1 VATLFPIGAT
11 TVTYLVT
18 DASTNTATCS
28 FTVTVNDTQNPTIV
42 CPANITQN
50 NDAAVCG
57 ATVTYA
63 TPVGADNC
71 PGSIT
76 TLTAGQAS
84 GTLFPT
90 GTTTNTF
97 VVTDASGN
105 TATCSFNVTVNDAEP
120 PTITCNAP
128 ITVSNDAGVCGAV
141 VTYTN
146 TSTDNCPGQVIT
158 QTAGLASGSVFPI
171 GTTTNTFVVTDASG
185 NTATCS
191 FNVTVND
198 TELPTI
204 TCNAPITVSN
214 DAGVC
219 GAVVTYTNTSTDNCP
234 GQVITQTAGLAS
246 GSVFPIGTT
255 TNTFVVTDASGN
267 TATCSFNVTVN
278 DTELPT
284 ITCNAPITVSND
296 AGVCGAVVTYTNT
309 STDNCPGQ
317 VITQT
322 AGLAS
327 GSVFPIGTTTNTFV
341 VTDASGNTATCSFNV
356 TVNDTEL
363 PTITCN
369 APITVSNDAGVCGAV
384 VTYTNTS
391 TDNCPGQVITQTA
404 GLASGSVFPIGTTT
418 NTFVV
423 TDASGNTATCSFN
436 VTVNDTELP
445 TITCNAPITVSNDAG
460 VCGAVVTYT
469 NTSTDNCPGQVI
481 TQTAGLASGS
491 VFPIGTTTNTF
502 VVTDASGNTATC
514 SFNVTVN
521 DTELPTITCNAPI
534 TVSNDAGV
542 CGAVVTYPNT
552 STDNCP
558 GQVITQTAGLASG
571 SVFPIGTTTNTF
583 VVTDA
588 SGNTA
593 TCSFNVTV
601 NDTELPTIVC
611 TANIT
616 QTADAGVCDAAVI
629 VPAPASGDNC
639 AVATIINSYNGTS
652 SANDTYPVGTT
663 TITWT
668 VTDVNGNINTCI
680 QDVTITDNEIP
691 TIVCSPNITQIA
703 DAGVCD
709 AAVIV
714 PAPVTADNCAVAS
727 IVNSYNSTAN
737 ADDTYPV
744 GTTTITWIV
753 TDIHGNINTCTQDV
767 IIVDTQVPTITCPG
781 NIAQF
786 NDLGTCD
793 ANVVIGLPVSADNC
807 AVSTVLNDYNGG
819 SNASD
824 IYPVGTTVIIW
835 TVTDIHGNTNTCGH
849 VVTITDN
856 EIPSI
861 TCPPNITQTADAGVC
876 DAAVIVP
883 APATGDNCAIATVI
897 NSYNGTSSANDTYP
911 VGTTTITWTVTDI
924 HGNIN
929 TCTQDITIT
938 DNEIPTIVCSP
949 NITQTADAGVCDA
962 AVIVP
967 APVTGDNCAVASI
980 VNSYNSTANAN
991 DTYPVGTT
999 TITWIVTDIHG
1010 NINTCT
1016 QDVTIT
1022 DNEIPT
1028 IICAANITQTA
1039 DAGVCD
1045 AAVIVPSPA
1054 TGDNCAVATVVNNY
1068 NGTASA
1074 NDTYPVGTTT
1084 ITWTVTDIHGNINTC
1099 TQVVTITD
1107 NEIPTIVCS
1116 PNITQ
1121 TADAGVC
1128 DAAVIVP
1135 APAAGDNCAVAT
1147 IINSYNGTSSANDT
1161 YPVGTTTITWTVT
1174 DIHGNIN
1181 TCTQDI
1187 TITDNEIPTIVCSPN
1202 ITQTADA
1209 GVCDAA
1215 VIVPAPVTGD
1225 NCAVASIVNSYNS
1238 TANANDTY
1246 PVGTTTITWIVTDIH
1261 GNINTCTQDVT
1272 ITDNEIPTIICAAN
1286 ITQTADAGVCDAA
1299 VIVPSPATGDNCAV
1313 ATVVNNYNGTASAND
1328 TYPVGTTTITWTVTD
1343 IHGNINTCTQV
1354 VTITDNE
1361 IPTIVCSPNITQ
1373 TADAG
1378 VCDAAVIVPAPA
1390 AGDNCAVATIIN
1402 SYNGTSSANDTYPV
1416 GTTTITWTVTDIH
1429 GNINTCTQDITI
1441 TDNEIPTIVCSP
1453 NITQTAD
1460 AGVCDA
1466 AVIVPAPVTGD
1477 NCAVASIVNSYNSTA
1492 NANDTYPVGT
1502 TTITWIVTDIHG
1514 NINTCM
1520 QDVTITDNEIPTI
1533 ICAANITQTADAG
1546 VCDAAV
1552 IVPSPA
1558 TGDNCAV
1565 ATVVNNYNGTAS
1577 ANDTYPVGT
1586 TTITWTVTDI
1596 HGNINTCTQ
1605 DITITDDELPIIICP
1620 ANIVLPND
1628 AGVCGALTTYLTP
1641 VGTDNCPGS
1650 VTTMI
1655 AGLPT
1660 NSVFP
1665 IGITTVT
1672 YIVTDPSSN
1681 ISACSFD
1688 VQVDDIELP
1697 TLVCPGNIVQSND
1710 LGVCG
1715 ATISY
1720 LTPVGLDNCPGTFT
1734 FMTLGLASGS
1744 VFPIGTTTVTYLAFD
1759 VSSNFT
1765 TCSFVVT
1772 INDTENP
1779 TFTCPSSVF
1788 QSNDAGVCGATIN
1801 YLTPVG
1807 LDNCPGVSTFL
1818 TGGLSSG
1825 SLFPIG
1831 TTNVS
1836 YLTTDFAGNFATC
1849 NFNVTIT
1856 DNELPVL
1863 ACPSDINQTNDPTLC
1878 GATVNYLAPV
1888 GIDNCP
1894 GTVTVQLSGL
1904 TSGSFFPVG
1913 TSFISYQSFDAYGN
1927 TSTCTFQVNVFDT
1940 EVPALVCPPDQ
1951 TVPVDFN
1958 CEFTIPDYTLITSV
1972 TDNCALSFVT
1982 QSIPVGTIITTAIP
1996 MTISSGDAVGN
2007 ISTCVFSILP
2017 VDVTNPVVTCP
2028 PNQIVYSS
2036 GLCDFTVNNYTPLST
2051 STDNCAIL
2059 SVLQIPAPGSTATS
2073 SVTATIT
2080 AQDLSGNISTCNFDI
2095 IALDT
2100 ITPVAICPG
2109 FPIDVFFDANCEFIL
2124 PDYTPMVAVNE
2135 NCGIGSITQT
2145 PAIGTAITAN
2155 QTMTIDVIDLS
2166 GNATSCTFEVIPSDT
2181 IAPTLGCPTNQIQT
2195 LSNNCDAILNDF
2207 TPLAITTSNCEAVLV
2222 TQSPGA
2228 GLVFNSTQTIVIIG
2242 TDASGNSS
2250 FCFFNVTLIDTINPV
2265 ITCGPDIITCDNV
2278 VFFPTPTATDNCN
2291 VSTIT
2296 QIAGLPSGSFF
2307 PDGINIIT
2315 YVALDD
2321 FGNSDTC
2328 SFTIVVN
2335 EKPVGVATTT
2345 DVTCNGY
2352 ADGTIDLSVSAGAF
2366 PYTFVWSNGP
2376 LTEDINGLAGGTY
2389 NVVISDAKG
2398 CTDTV
2403 EVTINEPNQ
2412 ISSTATLLPIT
2423 CYDYNDGSIAL
2434 SVNGGTTPYTYSW
2447 SPSGYV
2453 GNYIS
2458 DLPAGNYDVTI
2469 TDANGC
2475 SVDMSFSMNNP
2486 DSISIDGT
2494 VSQYPNGWQISC
2506 EGCYDGSIEVN
2517 VTGGSFPYSYD
2528 WTTGSNNQS
2537 QYDLPAGTYTV
2548 IVTDENGCTNEATYI
2563 LDQPLAVVMSDAF
2576 SPNGD
2581 GLNDYFQI
2589 KNIDRYPNNTLTVM
2603 NRWGDVVYKA
2613 APYQNDWYGQS
2624 NAGLVLYGA
2633 DVPEGSYY
2641 FILDLN
2647 DGSAPIK
2654 GYIVINR

>member
-1 VATLFPIGAT
+1 MLE
-11 TVTYLVT
+11 
-18 DASTNTATCS
+18 
-28 FTVTVNDTQNPTIV
+28 
-42 CPANITQN
+42 
-50 NDAAVCG
+50 
-57 ATVTYA
+57 YA
-63 TPVGADNC
+63 
-71 PGSIT
+71 
-76 TLTAGQAS
+76 
-84 GTLFPT
+84 
-90 GTTTNTF
+90 
-97 VVTDASGN
+97 
-105 TATCSFNVTVNDAEP
+105 
-120 PTITCNAP
+120 
-128 ITVSNDAGVCGAV
+128 AV

-436 VTVNDTELP
+436 VTVNDAELP

-542 CGAVVTYPNT
+542 CGAVVTYTNT

-601 NDTELPTIVC
+601 NDTELPTITCNAPITVSNDAGLCGAVVTYTNTSTDNCPGQVITQTAGLASGSVFPIGTSTNTFVVTDASGNTATCSFNVTVNDTEVPTIVC
-611 TANIT
+611 AANIT

-629 VPAPASGDNC
+629 VPAPANGDNC
-639 AVATIINSYNGTS
+639 AVATIVNSYNGTS

-714 PAPVTADNCAVAS
+714 PAPVTGDNCAVAT

-753 TDIHGNINTCTQDV
+753 TDIHGNINTCTQDI

-781 NIAQF
+781 NITQF

-793 ANVVIGLPVSADNC
+793 ANVVIGLPISADNC
-807 AVSTVLNDYNGG
+807 AVSTVLNDYNGS

-824 IYPVGTTVIIW
+824 IYPVGTTIIIW

-856 EIPSI
+856 EIPTIVCS
-861 TCPPNITQTADAGVC
+861 PNITQTADAGVC

-883 APATGDNCAIATVI
+883 APATGDNCAVATII
-897 NSYNGTSSANDTYP
+897 NSYNGTASANDTYP

-938 DNEIPTIVCSP
+938 DNEVPTIVCSP
-949 NITQTADAGVCDA
+949 NMTQTADAGVCDA

-967 APVTGDNCAVASI
+967 APVTGDNCAVATI
-980 VNSYNSTANAN
+980 VNSYNSTANAD

-1016 QDVTIT
+1016 QDITIT
-1022 DNEIPT
+1022 DDEIPT

-1054 TGDNCAVATVVNNY
+1054 TGDNCAVATVINNY

-1135 APAAGDNCAVAT
+1135 APATGDNCAVAT
-1147 IINSYNGTSSANDT
+1147 IINSYNGTASANDT

-1187 TITDNEIPTIVCSPN
+1187 TITDNEVPTIVCSPN

-1225 NCAVASIVNSYNS
+1225 NCAVATIVNSYNS
-1238 TANANDTY
+1238 TANADDTY

-1261 GNINTCTQDVT
+1261 GNINTCTQDIT
-1272 ITDNEIPTIICAAN
+1272 ITDDEIPTIICAAN

-1313 ATVVNNYNGTASAND
+1313 ATVINNYNGTASAND

-1343 IHGNINTCTQV
+1343 IHGNT
-1354 VTITDNE
+1354 
-1361 IPTIVCSPNITQ
+1361 
-1373 TADAG
+1373 
-1378 VCDAAVIVPAPA
+1378 
-1390 AGDNCAVATIIN
+1390 
-1402 SYNGTSSANDTYPV
+1402 
-1416 GTTTITWTVTDIH
+1416 
-1429 GNINTCTQDITI
+1429 
-1441 TDNEIPTIVCSP
+1441 
-1453 NITQTAD
+1453 
-1460 AGVCDA
+1460 
-1466 AVIVPAPVTGD
+1466 
-1477 NCAVASIVNSYNSTA
+1477 
-1492 NANDTYPVGT
+1492 
-1502 TTITWIVTDIHG
+1502 
-1514 NINTCM
+1514 
-1520 QDVTITDNEIPTI
+1520 
-1533 ICAANITQTADAG
+1533 
-1546 VCDAAV
+1546 
-1552 IVPSPA
+1552 
-1558 TGDNCAV
+1558 
-1565 ATVVNNYNGTAS
+1565 
-1577 ANDTYPVGT
+1577 
-1586 TTITWTVTDI
+1586 
-1596 HGNINTCTQ
+1596 NTCTQ
-1605 DITITDDELPIIICP
+1605 DITITDDELPVIICP

-1628 AGVCGALTTYLTP
+1628 AGVCGALTNYLTP

-1688 VQVDDIELP
+1688 VQVDDIEFP
-1697 TLVCPGNIVQSND
+1697 TLVCPGNVVQSND

-1715 ATISY
+1715 ATINY
-1720 LTPVGLDNCPGTFT
+1720 LTPVGLDNCPGSFT
-1734 FMTLGLASGS
+1734 LMSTGLASGS
-1744 VFPIGTTTVTYLAFD
+1744 VFPIGTTTVTYLVFD
-1759 VSSNFT
+1759 ASSNFT
-1765 TCSFVVT
+1765 SCSFDVT

-1779 TFTCPSSVF
+1779 TFTCPPSVF

-1856 DNELPVL
+1856 DTELPVL
-1863 ACPSDINQTNDPTLC
+1863 ACPSDINQTNDLTLC
-1878 GATVNYLAPV
+1878 GAIVNYLAPV

-1927 TSTCTFQVNVFDT
+1927 TSTCTFQVNIFDT

-2181 IAPTLGCPTNQIQT
+2181 IAPTLGCPPNQIQT

-2335 EKPVGVATTT
+2335 EKPIGVATST

-2376 LTEDINGLAGGTY
+2376 VTEDITGLAGGTY

-2447 SPSGYV
+2447 SPSTYV

-2475 SVDMSFSMNNP
+2475 SVDMSFSMTNP

-2563 LDQPLAVVMSDAF
+2563 LDQPLAVIMSDAF

-2641 FILDLN
+2641 FILDLK